1 MLRAEQAFRKVEK
14 LLPTDETKK
23 GYIWVLEES
32 ALVEGVKSTTRYR
45 KQNPNRKGGKGES
58 PAPLRQ
64 RSGAKGGKAARKS
77 AKIRRSSQMY
87 EQNPYRLEEDTPA
100 GFHSTPM
107 LESHGRR
114 IVDTSFSS
122 DSMPYYL
129 QMPTP
134 PVEQLLS
141 EEHHYSY
148 PSVATYGST
157 SLDGGLLY
165 GHLEKTD
172 DSILTANPFYDPN
185 YVFLKN
191 EPRNMS

>member
-1 MLRAEQAFRKVEK
+1 MEK
-14 LLPTDETKK
+14 LSPTDETKK

-45 KQNPNRKGGKGES
+45 KHNQNRKGGKGES

-64 RSGAKGGKAARKS
+64 RSGAKGGKAAKKS
-77 AKIRRSSQMY
+77 AKMRTSSRMY
-87 EQNPYRLEEDTPA
+87 EQNPYRLEEDIPA
-100 GFHSTPM
+100 GFNSTPM
-107 LESHGRR
+107 LESHVRR

-141 EEHHYSY
+141 EDHHYSY
-148 PSVATYGST
+148 PSMATYGST
-157 SLDGGLLY
+157 PPDGGLLY
-165 GHLEKTD
+165 GNLENSD
-172 DSILTANPFYDPN
+172 ESIMTANPFYDPN
-185 YVFLKN
+185 DVFLKN